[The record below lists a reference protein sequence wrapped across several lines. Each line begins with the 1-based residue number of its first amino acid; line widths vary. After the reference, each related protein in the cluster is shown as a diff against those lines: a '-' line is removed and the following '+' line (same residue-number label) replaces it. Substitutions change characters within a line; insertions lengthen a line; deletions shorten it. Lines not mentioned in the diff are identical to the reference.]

1 MTLKELQEVEEK
13 GKKVLRLLEM
23 MAHEFETQSG
33 TSIEIRQDLNLFASA
48 KPCFT
53 IKKKGLFGKKIFYFR
68 NAITNPRQPSP
79 IFVRIFDKQHEK
91 QLLDL
96 LHKYQPQIEEA
107 LRVRVVLH
115 TEERV

>member
-13 GKKVLRLLEM
+13 GKQVLKVLDALT
-23 MAHEFETQSG
+23 HEFEQQSSL
-33 TSIEIRQDLNLFASA
+33 TVDIQKDLNLFASG

-53 IKKKGLFGKKIFYFR
+53 IKKKGLFGKKLFYFR

-79 IFVRIFDKQHEK
+79 IFVRIYEKQYEK

-96 LHKYQPQIEEA
+96 LHTYQPQVEEA

-115 TEERV
+115 QEEKV